1 VRPGGENEWGL
12 ARGGCDHAA
21 VADEERWYQLPVLAG
36 RLVRL
41 EPLAME
47 HAPGYLAAA
56 GSAEEAAEVFRW
68 LSPPGGA
75 LAQPVTVEDAAGQIA
90 AALAGREC
98 QTRLPFAQFDAATG
112 EFAGTTS
119 FYEVNP
125 ALRAVGIGHTWLGR
139 RWWRTGHNAEAKL
152 LMLSHAFETLGA
164 VRVVWHTDIR
174 NTRSRAAIERLGAV
188 REGVLRKHR
197 IRVDGSWRDT
207 VQYAMVDDDW
217 PAAKTALAARLAAG
231 PGLSG

>member
-1 VRPGGENEWGL
+1 M
-12 ARGGCDHAA
+12 
-21 VADEERWYQLPVLAG
+21 ADEERWYQLPVLAG
-36 RLVRL
+36 RLIRL

-56 GSAEEAAEVFRW
+56 GSAGEAAEVFRW

-75 LAQPVTVEDAAGQIA
+75 LAQPVTVADAAGQIA
-90 AALAGREC
+90 AALAARHC
-98 QTRLPFAQFDAATG
+98 RTRLPFAQFDARTG

-125 ALRAVGIGHTWLGR
+125 VQRTLGIGHTWLGQ
-139 RWWRTGHNAEAKL
+139 RWWRTGHNTEAKL
-152 LMLSHAFETLGA
+152 LLLSHAFETLGA

-174 NTRSRAAIERLGAV
+174 NTRSQAAIERLGAT

-197 IRVDGSWRDT
+197 RRADGSWRDT

-217 PAAKTALAARLAAG
+217 PAARTALAARLAAG
-231 PGLSG
+231 PGLLG

>member
-1 VRPGGENEWGL
+1 MGGGGGV
-12 ARGGCDHAA
+12 AAAIMRG
-21 VADEERWYQLPVLAG
+21 VADEDLWYDVPALAG
-36 RLVRL
+36 ELIRL

-47 HAPGYLAAA
+47 HALGYLAAA
-56 GSAEEAAEVFRW
+56 GTGAAAAEVFRW

-75 LAQPVTVEDAAGQIA
+75 LAQPVTVADAAGQIE
-90 AALAGREC
+90 AALAARDRRA
-98 QTRLPFAQFDAATG
+98 RLPFAQIDAATG

-125 ALRAVGIGHTWLGR
+125 ALRTLGIGHTWLGQ
-139 RWWRTGHNAEAKL
+139 RWWRTGHNTESKL
-152 LMLSHAFETLGA
+152 LMLSYAFETLGA

-174 NTRSRAAIERLGAV
+174 NTRSQVAIERLGAV

-197 IRVDGSWRDT
+197 IRWDGSWRDT

-217 PAAKTALAARLAAG
+217 PVAKDALAARLAAG
-231 PGLSG
+231 PGRRD

>member
-1 VRPGGENEWGL
+1 MSGG
-12 ARGGCDHAA
+12 RGGVAGIMRG
-21 VADEERWYQLPVLAG
+21 VADVDSWYELPVLAG
-36 RLVRL
+36 RLIRL
-41 EPLAME
+41 EPLAMA

-56 GSAEEAAEVFRW
+56 GRGEEAAEVFRW

-75 LAQPVTVEDAAGQIA
+75 LAQPATLDDAAGHIA
-90 AALAGREC
+90 AALAARDRR
-98 QTRLPFAQFDAATG
+98 TRLPYAQFDAVTG

-125 ALRAVGIGHTWLGR
+125 VQRAVGIGHTWLGQ
-139 RWWRTGHNAEAKL
+139 RWWRTGHNTEAKL
-152 LMLSHAFETLGA
+152 LMLSHAFGTLGA

-174 NTRSRAAIERLGAV
+174 NTRSQASIERLGAV

-197 IRVDGSWRDT
+197 RRWDGSWRDT

-217 PAAKTALAARLAAG
+217 PAARTALAARLAAG
-231 PGLSG
+231 PGHLG